1 MNILIIDDMLLPE
14 PAKADSSEKAVFC
27 RAAEENSKQRILLAK
42 EFQKLGANVL
52 LAKAKLCKTEVPLSF
67 EYSEREG
74 ISQLFVKI
82 PAKRKGSFLR
92 LPELFAFGTALFENA
107 PSLSGIFEPDAVISG
122 GIFSAAV
129 SSGAK
134 IAEGANAVFISEI
147 SCLSR
152 EVLQNFGFAS
162 ALNPV
167 LSIFKK
173 NTASA
178 FFKSHAVLGFFP
190 ETAKTFPDA
199 HNLYPMVLPALP
211 EREKPSEKAVFY
223 REKLRSFGEGK
234 TFVLAYCGE
243 IEKGFSIEEL
253 ILSAGTF
260 GDKFALVFIS
270 EGRKKLYFKRFTS
283 EKGITNVFFPEDF
296 PNEEIPFI
304 LSGADGI
311 FVSESDFG
319 KGLFPEQKSFWNAL
333 GAQKP
338 IIAAA
343 QHWSDFFKK
352 AGGAIIT
359 KPRRRDSITLG
370 IKTLLGLSETDRETL
385 GRANREFFEKNS
397 LQNFAND
404 YFSLIDNFVKQKE
417 IKK

>member
-1 MNILIIDDMLLPE
+1 M
-14 PAKADSSEKAVFC
+14 
-27 RAAEENSKQRILLAK
+27 
-42 EFQKLGANVL
+42 
-52 LAKAKLCKTEVPLSF
+52 
-67 EYSEREG
+67 
-74 ISQLFVKI
+74 
-82 PAKRKGSFLR
+82 
-92 LPELFAFGTALFENA
+92 
-107 PSLSGIFEPDAVISG
+107 
-122 GIFSAAV
+122 
-129 SSGAK
+129 
-134 IAEGANAVFISEI
+134 
-147 SCLSR
+147 
-152 EVLQNFGFAS
+152 
-162 ALNPV
+162 
-167 LSIFKK
+167 
-173 NTASA
+173 
-178 FFKSHAVLGFFP
+178 LGFFP

-199 HNLYPMVLPALP
+199 HNLYPMVFPALP